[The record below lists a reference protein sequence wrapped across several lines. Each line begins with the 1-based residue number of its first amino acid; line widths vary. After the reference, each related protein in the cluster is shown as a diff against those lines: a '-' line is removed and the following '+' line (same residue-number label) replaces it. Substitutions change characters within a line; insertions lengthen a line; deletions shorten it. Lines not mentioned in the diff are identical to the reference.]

1 MTPPTPVH
9 PFLKLGQNA
18 VFRLGAVASK
28 QFVTDGLPQVAFA
41 GRSNVGKSS
50 LQNALL
56 GRNGLVRTSR
66 TPGRTREINFFEIPG
81 SGWIV
86 DLPGFGYARGGI
98 ASSSTFA
105 KLVGEYLSQESQP
118 ALVVY
123 VVDAEV
129 IDSEVDAVC
138 MGRILEAGVPCLV
151 LLNKADRLDQ
161 SGRTKT
167 PRAVATRFGLPE
179 PPPLISARTG
189 AGLDKVRDR
198 LLEILCPPPEPAA

>member
-1 MTPPTPVH
+1 MTAPPQVH
-9 PFLKLGQNA
+9 PFLKLGQSA
-18 VFRLGAVASK
+18 IFRLGAVASK

-66 TPGRTREINFFEIPG
+66 TPGRTREINFFEIPK

-98 ASSSTFA
+98 TSSATFA
-105 KLVGEYLSQESQP
+105 KLVGEYLSQDSQP

-123 VVDAEV
+123 VIDAEV
-129 IDSEVDAVC
+129 TDSDVDAVC
-138 MGRILEAGVPCLV
+138 LGRIVEAGVPCLV

-167 PRAVATRFGLPE
+167 PREVATRYGLAA

-198 LLEILCPPPEPAA
+198 LLELLTPSSEPLT